1 MASSNIKLLEKLLNA
16 IFFIV
21 LLVVFYVY
29 YFQVVF
35 KQWQAGIT
43 NTAKYEKKLTGN
55 FFYQVYKYVIS
66 FLKVS

>member
-1 MASSNIKLLEKLLNA
+1 MASSNIKLVEKLLNA

-55 FFYQVYKYVIS
+55 LF
-66 FLKVS
+66 